1 MSGGDSMT
9 YRLVFHA
16 PRYVVD
22 EEGEATTYVRASYDS
37 LCTLFGDA
45 GDAHYERG
53 NLNTAWLL
61 EDSSGRVFFVHDLAD
76 DGPMEET
83 RARADY
89 EWHVHAPDAGSL
101 QELCAWITAQV
112 ARS

>member
-1 MSGGDSMT
+1 MG
-9 YRLVFHA
+9 YRLIFHA

-22 EEGEATTYVRASYDS
+22 EEREATTYVRSSYDS
-37 LCTLFGDA
+37 LRTLFGDA

-61 EDSSGRVFFVHDLAD
+61 EDSFGHVFFVHDSAD

-83 RARADY
+83 RGLTDY

-101 QELCAWITAQV
+101 QELCTWISEQV
-112 ARS
+112 ARR